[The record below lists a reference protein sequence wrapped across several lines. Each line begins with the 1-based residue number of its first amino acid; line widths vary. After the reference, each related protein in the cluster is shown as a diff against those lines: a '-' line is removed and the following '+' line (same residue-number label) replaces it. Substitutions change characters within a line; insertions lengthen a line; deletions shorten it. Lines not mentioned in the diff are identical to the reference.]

1 MEKKR
6 QLAGKTT
13 KLAKLPLTLALVEQS
28 EASGGGAAAAAAA
41 RETAE
46 PLGAVYIHLIR
57 ELSFLLSQL
66 QAGPQMSMPPPRA
79 LLPPHVPQPQQI
91 RESLRL
97 AQQGLQDLQFLLSR
111 P

>member
-1 MEKKR
+1 MGKKR
-6 QLAGKTT
+6 QFAGKTT
-13 KLAKLPLTLALVEQS
+13 KLARLPLTLALVEQS
-28 EASGGGAAAAAAA
+28 EASGGGAAAAQ
-41 RETAE
+41 ETAE

-66 QAGPQMSMPPPRA
+66 QTGPEMPVAPPRA

-91 RESLRL
+91 RKSLRL
-97 AQQGLQDLQFLLSR
+97 AQQGLQDLHFLLSR

>member
-1 MEKKR
+1 MGKKR

-13 KLAKLPLTLALVEQS
+13 KLARLPLTLALVEQS

-41 RETAE
+41 REAAE

-66 QAGPQMSMPPPRA
+66 QAGPQTPVPPGA

-91 RESLRL
+91 RKSLRF

>member
-6 QLAGKTT
+6 QFAGKTT
-13 KLAKLPLTLALVEQS
+13 KLARLRLTQALVEQS
-28 EASGGGAAAAAAA
+28 EASGEGAAAAAAA

-57 ELSFLLSQL
+57 ELSFLLNQL
-66 QAGPQMSMPPPRA
+66 QAGPQTPVPPRG
-79 LLPPHVPQPQQI
+79 LLPPYIPQPQQI
-91 RESLRL
+91 RMSLRF

>member
-1 MEKKR
+1 MGKKR
-6 QLAGKTT
+6 QFTGKTT
-13 KLAKLPLTLALVEQS
+13 KLARLPLTLALAEQS
-28 EASGGGAAAAAAA
+28 EVSGGGAAAVAAA
-41 RETAE
+41 RETTE
-46 PLGAVYIHLIR
+46 PLGAIYIHLIR

-66 QAGPQMSMPPPRA
+66 QAGPQTPVPPPRA

-91 RESLRL
+91 RKSLRL

>member
-1 MEKKR
+1 MGKKR

-13 KLAKLPLTLALVEQS
+13 KLARLPLTLALVEQS
-28 EASGGGAAAAAAA
+28 EASGGDAAAA

-46 PLGAVYIHLIR
+46 PLGAVYIHLFR

-66 QAGPQMSMPPPRA
+66 QAGPQTPVPPPRA

-91 RESLRL
+91 RKSLRL

>member
-1 MEKKR
+1 
-6 QLAGKTT
+6 
-13 KLAKLPLTLALVEQS
+13 VEQS

-66 QAGPQMSMPPPRA
+66 QAGPQPVPPPRA